1 MEGSGVF
8 RKEGRREAL
17 SRIPLVELAGQ
28 NRVLVENH
36 RGVLAYSLEEIQIK
50 VSYGKITVVG
60 CKLEIM
66 QLNRNQLVICG
77 QIDAVRLIRG

>member
-1 MEGSGVF
+1 MEDSRLF
-8 RKEGRREAL
+8 TWEGRKEAL

-36 RGVLAYSLEEIQIK
+36 FGVLAYSPEEIQIK
-50 VSYGKITVVG
+50 VSYGKIIVTG

-66 QLNRNQLVICG
+66 QLTRNQLVICG
-77 QIDAVRLIRG
+77 QIDAVHLFRG